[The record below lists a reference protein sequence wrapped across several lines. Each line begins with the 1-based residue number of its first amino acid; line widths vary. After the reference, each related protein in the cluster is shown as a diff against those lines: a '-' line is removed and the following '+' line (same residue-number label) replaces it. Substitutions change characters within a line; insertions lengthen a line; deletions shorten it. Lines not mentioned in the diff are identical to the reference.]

1 MQPASELASAVAPL
15 CGLNGNGWSRVGGV
29 EGRAVSSFHSGRIRE
44 QSCREKQLPSH
55 VRWGRPEA
63 PPMSRCYLAGAGV
76 LTGLPFSMT

>member
-29 EGRAVSSFHSGRIRE
+29 EGGLSRASTRDAFE
-44 QSCREKQLPSH
+44 NNSCREKQLPSH